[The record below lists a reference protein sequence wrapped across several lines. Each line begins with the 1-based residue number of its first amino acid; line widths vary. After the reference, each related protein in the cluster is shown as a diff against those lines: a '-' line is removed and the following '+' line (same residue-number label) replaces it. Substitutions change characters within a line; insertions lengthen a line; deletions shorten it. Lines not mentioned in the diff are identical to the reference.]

1 MSSDLKSF
9 IKEGSLKI
17 RKNITGIEFQI
28 FRDVPVYIKDPLPD
42 NVDILEVLGVVE
54 DKVPLHLTD
63 GIEAVYVGYFKEF
76 SERNINA
83 MYRDGAIFVTNEQD
97 NNNDMIDDLIHEIA
111 HAVED
116 LHAEFIYSDSRIQN
130 EFIGKRIRFRDML
143 REYGYLDG
151 YENLNFEELEYDAE
165 LDDYLYKKL
174 GYEKLETFTNG
185 LFITPYATIGVR
197 EYFATAFE
205 ECLLKDHSYVKK
217 ISPMVYRKIEKLLKR
232 EV

>member
-1 MSSDLKSF
+1 MSSEIKSF

-17 RKNITGIEFQI
+17 RKNNDKLIA
-28 FRDVPVYIKDPLPD
+28 FRDIPVYIKDPLPD
-42 NVDILEVLGVVE
+42 NIDILEVLGEVE
-54 DKVPLHLTD
+54 DKVPVRLTD
-63 GIEAVYVGYFKEF
+63 GIEGFYVGFFKEF

-83 MYRDGAIFVTNEQD
+83 MYRDGAVFVTNKQD
-97 NNNDMIDDLIHEIA
+97 NNDDMIDDLIHEIA

-130 EFIGKRIRFRDML
+130 EFIGKRVRLRDML
-143 REYGYLDG
+143 REYGYLEDHG
-151 YENLNFEELEYDAE
+151 DIDFEELEYNSE

-205 ECLLKDHSYVKK
+205 DCLLKNPSYVKK
-217 ISPMVYRKIEKLLKR
+217 ISPMAYRKIEKLLNR

>member
-1 MSSDLKSF
+1 MSSNLKSF

-17 RKNITGIEFQI
+17 RKNNEKLII
-28 FRDVPVYIKDPLPD
+28 FRDIPVYIKDPLPD
-42 NVDILEVLGVVE
+42 NVNILEVLSEVE
-54 DKVPLHLTD
+54 DKIPVRLTH
-63 GIEAVYVGYFKEF
+63 GIEGFYVGHFKEF
-76 SERNINA
+76 NERNINA

-97 NNNDMIDDLIHEIA
+97 NNDDMIDDLIHEIA

-130 EFIGKRIRFRDML
+130 EFIGKRTRLRDML
-143 REYGYLDG
+143 QEYGYLDDR
-151 YENLNFEELEYDAE
+151 EDLNFEELEYSTD
-165 LDDYLYKKL
+165 LDDYLYKEL

-205 ECLLKDHSYVKK
+205 DCLLKSSPYVKK
-217 ISPMVYRKIEKLLKR
+217 ISPMVYRKIEKLLSR

>member
-17 RKNITGIEFQI
+17 RKNNDKFIV
-28 FRDVPVYIKDPLPD
+28 FRDLPVYIKDPLPD
-42 NVDILEVLGVVE
+42 NVDILKVLSEVE
-54 DKVPLHLTD
+54 DKIPVRLTY
-63 GIEAVYVGYFKEF
+63 GIEGFYIGFFKEF
-76 SERNINA
+76 GERNINA

-97 NNNDMIDDLIHEIA
+97 NNDDMVDDLIHEIA

-116 LHAEFIYSDSRIQN
+116 LHAEFIYSDNRIQN
-130 EFIGKRIRFRDML
+130 EFIGKRIRLRDML
-143 REYGYLDG
+143 QEYGYLDDR
-151 YENLNFEELEYDAE
+151 EDLNFEELEYRTD
-165 LDDYLYKKL
+165 LDDYLYKEL

-205 ECLLKDHSYVKK
+205 DCLLKNPSYVKK
-217 ISPMVYRKIEKLLKR
+217 ISPMAYRKIEKLLDR